1 MKKST
6 WCSNWALV
14 CLKDQ
19 FKDLFERSASQAI
32 FATQLKGQ
40 TECRGPTSRSQG
52 DNVGST
58 RHSSR
63 RLRLVFVLC
72 IVQCVGCAL
81 SNSGSAGCDVVVQ
94 LPIHL

>member
-19 FKDLFERSASQAI
+19 FKDLFERSASKVI
-32 FATQLKGQ
+32 FCNSAEDKQ
-40 TECRGPTSRSQG
+40 CRGPTSRSQG

-58 RHSSR
+58 QHSR
-63 RLRLVFVLC
+63 RLRLVLVLG
-72 IVQCVGCAL
+72 IVQCASCVL